1 MQVPPHVRCPQKYRN
16 GHARSERHE
25 NAVTSRLLENYRRA
39 CQRRSRAKKYWLS
52 RYNVTFG
59 LPRYAFYHPARWL
72 CAILVGLGFPEIAFA
87 HVKWFANYDLLSPPR
102 PALSVLS
109 NHYFVLFCLFVVPLI
124 FVVTVLDRYL
134 TRRNCF
140 LHRHAS
146 TLTDRLSDHFPT
158 ILRLGVSGFFASV
171 FAYGCLHDWMILTP
185 ELHTRTTWVC
195 WIQLGIAIA
204 ALLRRTAV
212 FAGAGIVLLYGYAV
226 ISYGLFHMLD
236 YPIFLGVAACLM
248 IDSLHG
254 REKGELANAVMRISA
269 AVTLLWASIEKF
281 AFPEWS
287 FMLMATQ
294 PGMTLGFNPEFFMV
308 AAGFV
313 EFCAAFL
320 LVTGMLSARA
330 AAMVLLLFFLSAIVP
345 FGVIDAIGHSVI
357 VVVLILLTLSNNRV
371 GHRLDT
377 RFGLPATA
385 TLHAALFFST
395 LLLFIGLY
403 YGGYYLSYQFAAS

>member
-1 MQVPPHVRCPQKYRN
+1 M
-16 GHARSERHE
+16 
-25 NAVTSRLLENYRRA
+25 TSRLLENYRGAR
-39 CQRRSRAKKYWLS
+39 QRRSRAKKCWPHSLVLS
-52 RYNVTFG
+52 RILSRCNVTFG
-59 LPRYAFYHPARWL
+59 LYRYAFYHPARWL
-72 CAILVGLGFPEIAFA
+72 GAILVGLGFPEIAFA

-109 NHYFVLFCLFVVPLI
+109 SHNFALFCLFVVPLM
-124 FVVTVLDRYL
+124 FAVTLLDRYL

-140 LHRHAS
+140 LQRHAS
-146 TLTDRLSDHFPT
+146 ALTDRMSDHFPT

-185 ELHTRTTWVC
+185 ELHTHTTWVC
-195 WIQLGIAIA
+195 WIQLGIAVT
-204 ALLRRTAV
+204 ALLRRTALV
-212 FAGAGIVLLYGYAV
+212 AGAGIVLLYGYGV

-236 YPIFLGVAACLM
+236 YPIFLGVAAYLM
-248 IDSLHG
+248 IDSLYG
-254 REKGELANAVMRISA
+254 LEKRELANAIMRIGA

-287 FMLMATQ
+287 FMLLTNR

-313 EFCAAFL
+313 EFCVAFL
-320 LVTGMLSARA
+320 LITGMLSARV

-357 VVVLILLTLSNNRV
+357 IVVLTLLTLSNNRV

-403 YGGYYLSYQFAAS
+403 YSGYYLSYQFAAS